1 MPSYK
6 LKRIQYFKREVPI
19 ALQNENGPCPLLAIA
34 NVLLLRNQIKLPAN
48 APDVSQVGR
57 LLQPVMPCHRSH
69 QQCQLWLT
77 SIRHCRTAC
86 PNPVGNFS
94 L

>member
-48 APDVSQVGR
+48 APDVSQVGS
-57 LLQPVMPCHRSH
+57 LFQPCLVTGAASSASFGS
-69 QQCQLWLT
+69 QASGLD
-77 SIRHCRTAC
+77 
-86 PNPVGNFS
+86 
-94 L
+94 

>member
-1 MPSYK
+1 MVIAIPMQLSCRMSTSVPSYK

-48 APDVSQVGR
+48 APDVSQVGSLPQPC
-57 LLQPVMPCHRSH
+57 LLTGA
-69 QQCQLWLT
+69 T
-77 SIRHCRTAC
+77 SSASF
-86 PNPVGNFS
+86 GS
-94 L
+94 